1 MAASQIASA
10 LGALGTTGTKDR
22 GKGAFADSSNSKNSS
37 EADFG
42 AALAGILL
50 ALAGVRH
57 DSAGSMSASS
67 PSGLSSAQDSPAPT
81 AVSGAGAAVSAE
93 AGSASGKSHAD
104 TRSYGTDSL
113 ATASAGGFQTFALLA
128 GADSSVSASA
138 KMDAQ
143 SVGAS
148 GANTAVS
155 DTYQGAANDAYQGS
169 AKSAAQGAVAP
180 SAGFYTDAPAS
191 IATAHGAALNSRTNQ
206 ESSGAAGV
214 SVSTSNALNIA
225 PPASALTASPSGAAP
240 APNRTAEKLASAV
253 APGPAPLP
261 ENPAPPATSRPLPK
275 EEFPSS
281 GEPGGAQAGNPRV
294 ATPTPAA
301 GKQSASNGEKAPP
314 SASAKPAAG
323 TINAGDSGANAAPE
337 TSVSSASSAVAN
349 QGAASVSAKGE
360 AASKSAPES
369 AHNQGSTSDPAAS
382 SAHRDPIN
390 TVFANSASA
399 PEESAAAH
407 APAPAAPLARI
418 ANYAPDPQQGRVVNL
433 QVTLGDGNNA
443 QATIRETSGAV
454 DVKIVASDAGSA
466 QRIAGEMDTL
476 RNALGAAGLK
486 LRAAQV
492 NYRNDSERRGRDGY
506 PPRQARPANRG
517 SGEIFT
523 VNEVNE

>member
-10 LGALGTTGTKDR
+10 LGALGTTGAKDS
-22 GKGAFADSSNSKNSS
+22 GKGALADSSNSKSSS
-37 EADFG
+37 ETDFG
-42 AALAGILL
+42 AALAGVLF

-67 PSGLSSAQDSPAPT
+67 PSGLSSAQDSPAPMD
-81 AVSGAGAAVSAE
+81 VSGANAASA
-93 AGSASGKSHAD
+93 AGKSHAH
-104 TRSYGTDSL
+104 TRSHGADSL
-113 ATASAGGFQTFALLA
+113 ATAGAGGFQTFALLA
-128 GADSSVSASA
+128 GADSSVSANA

-155 DTYQGAANDAYQGS
+155 DTYQGAANDACQGS

-191 IATAHGAALNSRTNQ
+191 IATANGAALNSRTNE
-206 ESSGAAGV
+206 ESSGAAAV

-225 PPASALTASPSGAAP
+225 PSASALTASPSGDAP
-240 APNRTAEKLASAV
+240 APNRAAEKLAPVV

-261 ENPAPPATSRPLPK
+261 VNPAPPATSRPLPK
-275 EEFPSS
+275 EAFPSNGAS
-281 GEPGGAQAGNPRV
+281 GGAGAGDPRV
-294 ATPTPAA
+294 AAPTPAA
-301 GKQSASNGEKAPP
+301 GKQSASNGEKALP

-323 TINAGDSGANAAPE
+323 TVNAGDPGANAAPE
-337 TSVSSASSAVAN
+337 TSASSASSAVADP
-349 QGAASVSAKGE
+349 GAASVPGKGE
-360 AASKSAPES
+360 AASRPAPES
-369 AHNQGSTSDPAAS
+369 ANNQGSTSDPAAS
-382 SAHRDPIN
+382 SSHRDPIN

-418 ANYAPDPQQGRVVNL
+418 ANYAPGAQQGRVANL

-492 NYRNDSERRGRDGY
+492 NYRDDSERRGRDGY
-506 PPRQARPANRG
+506 PPRRARPENPG